1 MGSITV
7 PAISDAMG
15 YILDFVEHELQS
27 LGCSEKTKAQIN
39 IALDE
44 IFTNIISYAYP
55 SNTGE
60 VKISLKVEPDSKTLS
75 ICFTDSGIPYNPL
88 ATPDPDITL
97 SAEERGIGGLGIFM
111 VKKSMDKMLYE
122 YSNGKNK
129 LTLIKVIA

>member
-7 PAISDAMG
+7 PAIIDAMEK
-15 YILDFVEHELQS
+15 ILGFAENELHD
-27 LGCSEKTKAQIN
+27 LGCSGKTMAQIN

-55 SNTGE
+55 DHNGE
-60 VKISLKVEPDSKTLS
+60 VEINMKIEPESNTLS

-88 ATPDPDITL
+88 ETPEPDITL

-111 VKKSMDKMLYE
+111 VKKSMDHMLYE